1 VQPST
6 RRARV
11 YQFQGPASARLA
23 AREHATGTAIH
34 TLADLRAWLRAWPA
48 AAAEGATL
56 VVTPDGVLRLAPR
69 RTEDVACA
77 AGEAVAAAGEVWL
90 TVEAGPITVA
100 EVTNQSTGYC
110 PEPESWPAVA
120 AALRRIGLGAPD
132 GYSRAFVFRRCGAC
146 GQLNVVKDGWLVC
159 AVCDAALPERWNLA
173 CGC

>member
-1 VQPST
+1 
-6 RRARV
+6 V
-11 YQFQGPASARLA
+11 YRYQGPASARLA
-23 AREHATGTAIH
+23 ARQHATGTAIH
-34 TLADLRAWLRAWPA
+34 TLADLRAGLRAWPA
-48 AAAEGATL
+48 ATAEGATF

-69 RTEDVACA
+69 RTEHLACA
-77 AGEAVAAAGEVWL
+77 AGEPVAAAGEMWP
-90 TVEAGPITVA
+90 TVDAATITLA

-110 PEPESWPAVA
+110 PEPASWPAVA

-159 AVCDAALPERWNLA
+159 AVCDAAQPEHWNLA